1 MYGFG
6 DYHMDSM
13 GITASSMKRVE
24 TVHVGQS
31 QEDNQKECRCE
42 DALEYQQT
50 AVLQLSDLTDLL
62 DNPIGI
68 EWDERPMD
76 EACQKSVRYT
86 PGEWSN
92 TISLSPIF
100 SSLGRGK
107 GLVARLFRTLV
118 RIS

>member
-13 GITASSMKRVE
+13 GITASSMKCVE
-24 TVHVGQS
+24 TVHVDQS

-62 DNPIGI
+62 DNPIDI

-86 PGEWSN
+86 P
-92 TISLSPIF
+92 
-100 SSLGRGK
+100 RGM
-107 GLVARLFRTLV
+107 V
-118 RIS
+118 